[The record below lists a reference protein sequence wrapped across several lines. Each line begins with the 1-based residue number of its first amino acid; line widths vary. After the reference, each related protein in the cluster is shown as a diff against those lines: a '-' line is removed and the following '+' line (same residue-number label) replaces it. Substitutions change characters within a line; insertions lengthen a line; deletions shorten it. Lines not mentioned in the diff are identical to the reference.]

1 MGPKKAAEPA
11 AIEPKEGANVCYARI
26 KLVKED
32 EYVEVILNTNS
43 RLDIILDSAKT
54 QLLHNVGKL
63 MATPEPQPPA
73 LVPVPEPVEGE
84 EAAAPAESEHA
95 DEQAAD
101 PVAEWKLLMER
112 LQAIYD
118 ALHAVNVSA
127 LELHDGENAAG
138 LGARLA
144 ENGRE
149 VLGPSRKYSIGTMDG
164 EDFKEF

>member
-73 LVPVPEPVEGE
+73 PVPVPEPVEGE
-84 EAAAPAESEHA
+84 EAAPVESEHA
-95 DEQAAD
+95 GDQAAD

-118 ALHAVNVSA
+118 SLQAVTVNA
-127 LELHDGENAAG
+127 LELHDGENTAG

-164 EDFKEF
+164 EDFKDF